1 MFRTY
6 FIWVV
11 TFVLCGVLSCA
22 DINKREEQERVYPKQ
37 RTEAEKMSMQP
48 IVEEGVYICTGGHAR
63 KYHRY
68 RGCRGLNACEGG
80 IEKTTKQ
87 KAERVGRKPCKICY

>member
-1 MFRTY
+1 MAAGVFPFMFIGGKDKAT
-6 FIWVV
+6 
-11 TFVLCGVLSCA
+11 
-22 DINKREEQERVYPKQ
+22 QPKQ

-68 RGCRGLNACEGG
+68 RGCRGLNACEGS